1 MIELVVY
8 ADERYPVF
16 DHYKKDDRIVSRHDR
31 IIILQESEYED
42 LLRVEREYEA
52 WQDKLQ
58 QRIES
63 L

>member
-16 DHYKKDDRIVSRHDR
+16 DHHKKDDRIVSRYDR
-31 IIILQESEYED
+31 IVILQESEYED

-58 QRIES
+58 KRIAD
-63 L
+63 

>member
-1 MIELVVY
+1 MIEIVVY
-8 ADERYPVF
+8 ADGRYPVF
-16 DHYKKDDRIVSRHDR
+16 DYCRKDSSIVSRYDRIVT
-31 IIILQESEYED
+31 LQESEYED

-58 QRIES
+58 KIAN